1 MIKQQTILAIIITYV
16 LALGTIGFGSFAMG
30 QSNDSSG
37 QTSNQT
43 NTTENASG
51 SAVKMQIDEAL
62 KSLESNDISGAL
74 VHMQEADKNSS
85 GQLKTHIE
93 DAIKSLELNDASGAL
108 VHMQLAQQ
116 NL

>member
-1 MIKQQTILAIIITYV
+1 MTKQQTILAIIITSV
-16 LALGTIGFGSFAMG
+16 LVLGTIGFDSFAMG
-30 QSNDSSG
+30 QSNDSSF

-62 KSLESNDISGAL
+62 KSLESNDISKAL

-93 DAIKSLELNDASGAL
+93 DAIKSLESNDSSGAL
-108 VHMQLAQQ
+108 IHIQLAQQ

>member
-62 KSLESNDISGAL
+62 KSLNLPQICSNVLGGTF
-74 VHMQEADKNSS
+74 ADQKIC
-85 GQLKTHIE
+85 KDCPHR
-93 DAIKSLELNDASGAL
+93 
-108 VHMQLAQQ
+108 
-116 NL
+116 

>member
-1 MIKQQTILAIIITYV
+1 MNKQQIILAIIITSV

-30 QSNDSSG
+30 QSNDTSF

-43 NTTENASG
+43 NTAENASG
-51 SAVKMQIDEAL
+51 SAVRMQIDEAL
-62 KSLESNDISGAL
+62 KSLESNDLSAAL

-85 GQLKTHIE
+85 GQLKIHIE
-93 DAIKSLELNDASGAL
+93 DAIKSLEANDASGAL
-108 VHMQLAQQ
+108 IHIQLAQQ